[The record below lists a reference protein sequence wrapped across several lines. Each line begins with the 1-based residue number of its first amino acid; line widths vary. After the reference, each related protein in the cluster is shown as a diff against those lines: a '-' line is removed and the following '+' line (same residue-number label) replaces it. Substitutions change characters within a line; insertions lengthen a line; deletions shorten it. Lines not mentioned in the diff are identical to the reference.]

1 MFAGHAVNGQ
11 GCGAFKCQAN
21 LQVDDAHGP
30 AVMQKLSTAHDLDT
44 ETRAVPIH
52 KPDALARPP
61 ARAVTARVFLS
72 PAFNCAPLVS
82 ILSAMRLL

>member
-1 MFAGHAVNGQ
+1 MGRGVEHSSVE
-11 GCGAFKCQAN
+11 AN

-30 AVMQKLSTAHDLDT
+30 AVMQKLSTAQDLDT
-44 ETRAVPIH
+44 KTKAVPIH
-52 KPDALARPP
+52 KPDALAHPP
-61 ARAVTARVFLS
+61 VRAVTARVFLP